1 MKKLPIVALL
11 VYIVVLNLTYI
22 KIVSPLFKYSGLIYD
37 PDISKFFIAQISTIV
52 LLIIYK
58 IREVPS
64 SILIYLLFI
73 NLYIPF
79 VNFYWLAN
87 KSTEF
92 TVMIFISFM
101 LLFGL
106 SRLMVPIRV
115 KRLPINLK
123 IEIEQVI
130 LFFSLIFVFY
140 FILKFGGIDSRSLD
154 FTKVYEIRDEKEYGI
169 LWSYLFN
176 WLSKLFIPFLIVIF
190 YFKSKYSLLCL
201 MILIQI
207 FLYLSTGSKTILFSS
222 FIILISCHLIKK
234 KIFIIGIP
242 LIYSLIA
249 IVSSMVYLITKNINL
264 LAIFP
269 IRQLVIPAQVSYQ
282 HYEFFVMREKLYFR
296 EGIIGKLF
304 YLKSPYSRPSTTLVG
319 DGNSNANTNFLADAF
334 DNGGILLMLVSIL
347 LLVFILVYIDSIS
360 NYWSNN
366 KMIVSFFIYT
376 IIILNDGALLTTILT
391 WGLGLLLIL
400 ILFVKPIQGGS
411 KFGKI

>member
-1 MKKLPIVALL
+1 MKKLPIIALL
-11 VYIVVLNLTYI
+11 IYIVILNLTYI
-22 KIVSPLFKYSGLIYD
+22 KLVSPIFEYSGLIYD
-37 PDISKFFIAQISTIV
+37 PDVSKFFIAQISTIV
-52 LLIIYK
+52 LINIYK
-58 IREVPS
+58 IRELPS

-73 NLYIPF
+73 NLYIPLI
-79 VNFYWLAN
+79 NFYWLTN

-92 TVMIFISFM
+92 ALMIFISFM
-101 LLFGL
+101 LLFIL
-106 SRLMVPIRV
+106 SRLMMPIKV
-115 KRLPINLK
+115 QRLPINMR

-140 FILKFGGIDSRSLD
+140 FTLKFGGIDSRSFD
-154 FTKVYEIRDEKEYGI
+154 FTKVYEIRDEKEYGV

-176 WLSKLFIPFLIVIF
+176 WISKLFIPFLIVIF
-190 YFKSKYSLLCL
+190 YFKRNYLLLCL
-201 MILIQI
+201 MVFIQI

-222 FIILISCHLIKK
+222 FIILISCYLIKNNK
-234 KIFIIGIP
+234 FLVGIP
-242 LIYSLIA
+242 LIYSSIM
-249 IVSSMVYLITKNINL
+249 IVSSTVYLITKNVNL

-296 EGIIGKLF
+296 EGIIGKMF

-334 DNGGILLMLVSIL
+334 DNGGILLMLVSII
-347 LLVFILVYIDSIS
+347 LLVLILVYIDSIS